1 MTTIADKLL
10 ASCEE
15 LFKKGV
21 ISQPQ
26 YNNCVKSIAGS
37 DINKQIKLTE
47 ENVFSESRLDKAQ
60 QYREFIENLKNI
72 ITNAFNELKKLH
84 DQDSGDTDDEKKKY
98 RSVIVQ
104 VGILLNNAIDWIQ
117 NVSDQRYQNKEESN
131 YEQVLFYYNKIDNN
145 RKKLNEIQAQFNTL
159 EQRDLVQNDKYEI
172 GESAYLS
179 NKNITI
185 ALIIFIIITFVIIF
199 LIYFI

>member
-1 MTTIADKLL
+1 MMTIADKLL

-26 YNNCVKSIAGS
+26 YNNCVKSIAGT
-37 DINKQIKLTE
+37 DINRQIKLTE
-47 ENVFSESRLDKAQ
+47 ENVFSESRQDKALK
-60 QYREFIENLKNI
+60 YREFIKNLENI
-72 ITNAFNELKKLH
+72 INNAFDKLEELEGAPAAPAAQLPYKN
-84 DQDSGDTDDEKKKY
+84 
-98 RSVIVQ
+98 VILQ
-104 VGILLNNAIDWIQ
+104 VSILLNNAIEWIQ
-117 NVSDQRYQNKEESN
+117 SVSEQRYKNKEESN

-145 RKKLNEIQAQFNTL
+145 RKKLNEIKVQFNTL
-159 EQRDLVQNDKYEI
+159 EQRDLSQNEKFEI

-185 ALIIFIIITFVIIF
+185 ALVIFILITFVIIF

>member
-72 ITNAFNELKKLH
+72 ITNAFNEL
-84 DQDSGDTDDEKKKY
+84 KKY